1 MSENAQRGIIYAL
14 FNYHYPAN
22 AMNRLLA
29 ALLLSAAATA
39 HAAPK
44 VDLDRYVRLL
54 ECRPTTADMKIDA
67 DSGLPALGDN
77 HPLVKSHQ
85 AMRSA
90 IRLPKPITANGMTSD
105 LIYAGGG
112 AVQMLI
118 PSKAPAADIMAKAR
132 EFKMSTENFSKE
144 YPVYSF
150 TLPRPSKERDVN
162 GRPLSEMRLSVSQG
176 WDGVE
181 QDKYYL
187 LGCEF

>member
-1 MSENAQRGIIYAL
+1 
-14 FNYHYPAN
+14 
-22 AMNRLLA
+22 MNRLLA
-29 ALLLSAAATA
+29 ILLLSATATA

-77 HPLVKSHQ
+77 SPLVKSHQ

-90 IRLPKPITANGMTSD
+90 IRLPKPVTANGMTSD

-112 AVQMLI
+112 AVMMLI
-118 PSKAPAADIMAKAR
+118 PSKDPAADIMAKAR
-132 EFKMSTENFSKE
+132 ELNISTKE
-144 YPVYSF
+144 FNKDYPVYSF
-150 TLPRPSKERDVN
+150 SQRRPSKELDVN
-162 GRPLSEMRLSVSQG
+162 GRPLSDMRLTVSQG
-176 WDGVE
+176 WDGVKE
-181 QDKYYL
+181 DKYYL